1 MENLV
6 KIDYKD
12 LGKVFSNK
20 LAIEENINI
29 SDNIK
34 DWEDDISNASQ
45 DLVEER
51 ENSYL
56 YLCKIEYKDKNG
68 IPSHLEFYEENI
80 IDKNDFIIEINYY
93 IENCDSKYLKTE
105 FLEEVKKETE
115 VETLMLIEKLQDNLK
130 QLKWKVD
137 SVYDE
142 NINNVLVE
150 LQDLKESMM
159 RW

>member
-29 SDNIK
+29 SDDIG
-34 DWEDDISNASQ
+34 DLEDDIRNASQ

-51 ENSYL
+51 DNSYL

-68 IPSHLEFYEENI
+68 IPSFLEFYEENI
-80 IDKNDFIIEINYY
+80 IDENDYIIETNYY
-93 IENCDSKYLKTE
+93 ISNYDSKYLKTE

-115 VETLMLIEKLQDNLK
+115 TESIMLIEKLQDNLK

-137 SVYDE
+137 NVYDE
-142 NINNVLVE
+142 DIENTLENLK
-150 LQDLKESMM
+150 DLKESMM